1 MGLKK
6 GQCNNLKGRPKG
18 KANKVTTST
27 KDWIQNIINS
37 SREQLEAD
45 MLKLE
50 PVQRWQIA
58 EKLLSYVVPK
68 QQATTTKV
76 EFEKLDDSQIDLI
89 ISNLKDT
96 LK

>member
-6 GQCNNLKGRPKG
+6 GQCNNRNGRPKG
-18 KANKVTTST
+18 KSNKVTAST
-27 KDWIQNIINS
+27 KDWIQSIINS

-58 EKLLSYVVPK
+58 EKLLGYVIPK
-68 QQATTTKV
+68 QQATTSTV
-76 EFEKLDDSQIDLI
+76 EFSRLDETQIDQI
-89 ISNLKDT
+89 INDLTQKLK
-96 LK
+96 

>member
-1 MGLKK
+1 MGLPK
-6 GQCNNLKGRPKG
+6 GRTNNAKGRPLG
-18 KANKVTTST
+18 KRNKVTAST

-68 QQATTTKV
+68 QQATTTKL

>member
-1 MGLKK
+1 MGLPK
-6 GQCNNLKGRPKG
+6 GRTNNAKGRPKG
-18 KANKVTTST
+18 KANKVTTNT
-27 KDWIQNIINS
+27 KVWIQSIINS

-89 ISNLKDT
+89 INNLKDN

>member
-18 KANKVTTST
+18 KANKVTTNT

-37 SREQLEAD
+37 SRAQLEAD

-50 PVQRWQIA
+50 PRERWAIA
-58 EKLLSYVVPK
+58 EKLLAYVIPK
-68 QQATTTKV
+68 QASTIATI
-76 EFEKLDDSQIDLI
+76 EFGKLDDSQIDLI
-89 ISNLKDT
+89 INDLTQKLK
-96 LK
+96 